1 MGLRSEAY
9 EIAES
14 MISAFKRFQL
24 SLSTLFL
31 ALSILERFSQKSQGH
46 IGLRDVKKVL
56 SYMALSLAAKYTDR
70 IAFKYSEFIKPLGV
84 ETELEP

>member
-9 EIAES
+9 DIAES
-14 MISAFKRFQL
+14 MISAFKTFQL

-46 IGLRDVKKVL
+46 IG
-56 SYMALSLAAKYTDR
+56 
-70 IAFKYSEFIKPLGV
+70 
-84 ETELEP
+84 